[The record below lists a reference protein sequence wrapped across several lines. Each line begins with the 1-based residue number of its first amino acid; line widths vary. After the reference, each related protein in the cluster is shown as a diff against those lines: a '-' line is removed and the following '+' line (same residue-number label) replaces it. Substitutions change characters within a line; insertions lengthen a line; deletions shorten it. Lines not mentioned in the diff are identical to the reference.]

1 MSIIRQVTFDKA
13 NRRKDRSV
21 SLTFITSLEQST
33 DEFMELDSILNES
46 GVLFFKSN
54 GNLTKEEV
62 KELESTEIENEG
74 KTKSQRLR
82 NVLYILHQQTKKS
95 QSFNDFYADK
105 MEGIIQHFKYKLL

>member
-82 NVLYILHQQTKKS
+82 NVLYILHQQSKS
-95 QSFNDFYADK
+95 NQSFNDFYSDK
-105 MEGIIQHFKYKLL
+105 MENIIQHFKDKLL

>member
-82 NVLYILHQQTKKS
+82 NVLYILHKQSKS
-95 QSFNDFYADK
+95 NQSFNDFYADK
-105 MEGIIQHFKYKLL
+105 MERIIQHFKDKLL